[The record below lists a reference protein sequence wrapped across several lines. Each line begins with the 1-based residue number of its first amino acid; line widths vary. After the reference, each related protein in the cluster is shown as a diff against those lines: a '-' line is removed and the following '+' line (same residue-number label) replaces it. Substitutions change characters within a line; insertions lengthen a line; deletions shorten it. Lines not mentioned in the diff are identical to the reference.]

1 MVQAVESMK
10 SNIQDLNKR
19 DIARLDKVKEK
30 ILEAT
35 QQKGTNS
42 IGELKKKILEVT
54 QQKGMNGLDELK
66 ERILKVTQ
74 QEGTNEG
81 MKEKIREAAEQYV
94 DNRML
99 AIKEYIASKAKEN
112 LLSYME
118 RMIAKNMEDRV
129 RTSPGM
135 FKDRQEYLKRELDKM
150 KTYIQDV
157 AKPDL
162 LNEIDTMIQQLGNA
176 TKDRMRDDLGGM
188 KQKVD
193 NMTYNDFLLDP
204 ERMKTRVMMMTKS
217 KLQDSL
223 NSLRTEYVWKLA
235 EESLSPFSVLNR
247 LEPSRV

>member
-1 MVQAVESMK
+1 
-10 SNIQDLNKR
+10 
-19 DIARLDKVKEK
+19 
-30 ILEAT
+30 
-35 QQKGTNS
+35 
-42 IGELKKKILEVT
+42 
-54 QQKGMNGLDELK
+54 
-66 ERILKVTQ
+66 
-74 QEGTNEG
+74 

-94 DNRML
+94 DDRML

-217 KLQDSL
+217 KLHDSL

-235 EESLSPFSVLNR
+235 EESLSPFSEHFLNR